1 MSAGIEGGGGPE
13 LRGGGTFVRESRAMP
28 TTLFADELQ
37 GPTWDRVR
45 AIRRRLFDDS
55 GQPLHPEVIPEVFHD
70 LMPYASLLTTGEEAT
85 LLEFFDALD
94 GPTRDAVMSAVEP
107 LVDQLRAYGLG
118 GAEGLQEYVQRP
130 PEPPARAAAAPLQL
144 SEELLK
150 QAIAEIMSAQPTRQG
165 PSLPEEDAMLDLA
178 RFYEL
183 NEERWALLCD
193 VRADNPGAAG
203 IVDALHGAIREHE
216 ALREY
221 DFVEKPNPPADP
233 DALAPLARELE
244 LPPDYVAFLAH
255 ANGWRGVRPG
265 WELLGTDALAE
276 AQEDATST
284 FEDCD
289 TDVEVAKAALVIGRS
304 ENNAGM
310 LFFDRRTRQADGRM
324 ELVEWLYEDDA
335 RHLGIE
341 AFFIEQLTMAREG
354 IAAERAAR
362 AEVEDKP
369 NRCMLSDI
377 AWTSCG
383 ETVRPD
389 QSEHSCP
396 VERGVHVAAN
406 GEAIRV
412 VRCNFLRTVNGPNSD
427 LEPQRLG
434 NLLATVVDQEHEWRA

>member
-1 MSAGIEGGGGPE
+1 
-13 LRGGGTFVRESRAMP
+13 MP

-118 GAEGLQEYVQRP
+118 GAVGLQEYVQRP

-289 TDVEVAKAALVIGRS
+289 TGVEVAKAALVIGRS